1 MNTENKTIKK
11 IIPDKWLWI
20 FKHNGFR
27 RYFINTGWM
36 FLGQI
41 FSLIVSFFIGVWIAR
56 YLGPENYGILNYAVA
71 FVGLFGFIA
80 SLGIDSILNRELI
93 KTPEKRDVLLGTAFK
108 LKVVGG
114 IAALALAVIS
124 ILMSQTTLLI
134 QFLVIIFSFNF
145 ILQAINVISIYF
157 QSKVESKNNVK
168 VSIISTLISSVL
180 KVGVILLDKG
190 VIWIML
196 VYILDFV
203 WQWIN
208 FVYVYK
214 RQGLKIR
221 DWKFDNDLAK
231 KILKN
236 SWPLILAQA
245 AGYIY
250 LKVDQVI
257 IGLMLGN
264 YEVGL
269 YAVAVKVTEIWYFIP
284 SIICSSLFP
293 AIINAK
299 LTDVKVY
306 KKRLSNLYVLMFIL
320 SLIIAITITFLAK
333 PIMTILFG
341 NSYLESVAILKI
353 YIWSSVGLF
362 LTVAVNQ
369 YLISENSVK
378 TIFWLNFLSMIINI
392 GLNIWLIP
400 LIGLLGAAWATLISY
415 FVIPISVLIREKFFR

>member
-1 MNTENKTIKK
+1 MTIKNKIIKK

-36 FLGQI
+36 FFGQV

-71 FVGLFGFIA
+71 FVGIFGFIA
-80 SLGIDSILNRELI
+80 SFGIDGILNRELI

-108 LKVVGG
+108 LKIIGG
-114 IAALALAVIS
+114 IISLALAVIS
-124 ILMSQTTLLI
+124 ILISQTTLLI

-157 QSKVESKNNVK
+157 QSRVESKNNVK

-180 KVGVILLDKG
+180 KIGVILLDKG

-214 RQGLKIR
+214 KQGLKIK
-221 DWKFDNDLAK
+221 DWKFDNVLAK

-269 YAVAVKVTEIWYFIP
+269 YAVAVKITEIWYFIP
-284 SIICSSLFP
+284 GIICGSLFP

-299 LTDVKVY
+299 LTDFKVY
-306 KKRLSNLYVLMFIL
+306 KKRLNNLYILMFVL
-320 SLIIAITITFLAK
+320 SLLIAIIITFLAK
-333 PIMTILFG
+333 PVMTVLFG
-341 NSYLESVAILKI
+341 NSYLESIPILKI
-353 YIWSSVGLF
+353 YVWSSVGLF
-362 LTVAVNQ
+362 LSVAINQ
-369 YLISENSVK
+369 YLISENLVK
-378 TIFWLNFLSMIINI
+378 TIFGLNFLSMIINI

-400 LIGLLGAAWATLISY
+400 LIGLSGAAWATLISY
-415 FVIPISVLIREKFFR
+415 FVIPISIFIRSKFFR

>member
-1 MNTENKTIKK
+1 MNIENKTIKK

-378 TIFWLNFLSMIINI
+378 TIFWFNFLSMIINI

>member
-378 TIFWLNFLSMIINI
+378 TIFWLNFLSMIVNI

-415 FVIPISVLIREKFFR
+415 FVIPVSIFVREKFFR

>member
-378 TIFWLNFLSMIINI
+378 TIFWFNFLSMIINI

-415 FVIPISVLIREKFFR
+415 FVIPVSIFVREKFFR

>member
-1 MNTENKTIKK
+1 MNIENKTIKK

-299 LTDVKVY
+299 LTDVKAY

-320 SLIIAITITFLAK
+320 SLIIVITITFLAK

-378 TIFWLNFLSMIINI
+378 TIFWLNFLSMIVNI

-415 FVIPISVLIREKFFR
+415 FVIPVSIFVREKFFR

>member
-378 TIFWLNFLSMIINI
+378 TIFWFNFLSMIINI

>member
-299 LTDVKVY
+299 LTDVKAY

-333 PIMTILFG
+333 PIMTVLFG
-341 NSYLESVAILKI
+341 NNYLESVAILKI

-378 TIFWLNFLSMIINI
+378 TIFWFNFLSMIINI

>member
-1 MNTENKTIKK
+1 MNIENKTIKK

-378 TIFWLNFLSMIINI
+378 TIFWFNFLSMIINI

-415 FVIPISVLIREKFFR
+415 FVIPVSIFVREKFFR

>member
-320 SLIIAITITFLAK
+320 SLLIAIAITFLAK

-341 NSYLESVAILKI
+341 NGYLESITILRI
-353 YIWSSVGLF
+353 YVWSSVGLF
-362 LTVAVNQ
+362 LSVAVNQ

-378 TIFWLNFLSMIINI
+378 TIFWFNFLSMIINI

>member
-1 MNTENKTIKK
+1 MNIENKTIKK

-333 PIMTILFG
+333 PIMTVLFG
-341 NSYLESVAILKI
+341 NNYLESVAILKI

-378 TIFWLNFLSMIINI
+378 TIFWLNFLSMIVNI

-415 FVIPISVLIREKFFR
+415 FVIPVSIFVREKFFR